1 MGLQER
7 GPRISGA
14 AWLCSFIPLFT
25 VKTCRSLRCSN
36 MDEEQMLSQ
45 IKGNMFCDERART
58 ERLCAAS
65 LWLLAQKG
73 EKTEWRG

>member
-25 VKTCRSLRCSN
+25 VKTCRSLGCSN

-45 IKGNMFCDERART
+45 IKGNMFCDERAKT
-58 ERLCAAS
+58 ERLVCSFSPAPS
-65 LWLLAQKG
+65 IEG
-73 EKTEWRG
+73 RETE